1 MHETRL
7 SSALATVQ
15 IPRTSGRNGPRRAFP
30 EAAKRPS
37 RELERDRDVVRR
49 AVPRGSSRAASQ
61 AKWLEVVKAHRVATS
76 RRADAAATLVA
87 IATALAHWAEWESM
101 TSRPTWEVLMES
113 SGKSRSTVARVLR
126 ALREA
131 GLVGIVATGRSAGYT
146 PMALDE
152 GRAEAALYVLAVPSP
167 VRSAAQPASAETSS
181 RSPIDDTPTA
191 LLSGEPKNP
200 LRGRARSENPQ
211 TEPLRGAQPQP
222 GGSHLTSVS
231 LGRYHVVWSRHAT
244 TSRKDERRA
253 AALALKRQLPVL
265 RRLTDANLA
274 HHLREFMLAGWTNA
288 DIQHAIDH
296 RPDGTPW
303 PHSGAEGVKNPGAW
317 LDFRLSAWR
326 DSRGT
331 VGRSRTQRIEAA
343 RAEERAAHR
352 AADERRRQERQ
363 NRVPSTARS
372 PQTEQLLAQ
381 ARAAALASARKI
393 RGPR

>member
-7 SSALATVQ
+7 SSALATVE
-15 IPRTSGRNGPRRAFP
+15 IRRTSGRNGPRRAFP
-30 EAAKRPS
+30 KARKRPT
-37 RELERDRDVVRR
+37 RELERDRDVVRG

-87 IATALAHWAEWESM
+87 IATALARWAEWESM

-113 SGKSRSTVARVLR
+113 SGRSRATVARALK

-152 GRAEAALYVLAVPSP
+152 GRAEAALYVLAVPSTL
-167 VRSAAQPASAETSS
+167 RSAAQPAPAGPSS
-181 RSPIDDTPTA
+181 TIPIDETPTA

-200 LRGRARSENPQ
+200 LRTGARGENPQ
-211 TEPLRGAQPQP
+211 TEPLRGTHSQPA
-222 GGSHLTSVS
+222 GSDLSSVS
-231 LGRYHVVWSRHAT
+231 PGRYRLVWSRHAT

-265 RRLTDANLA
+265 RRLSDANLT

-288 DIQHAIDH
+288 DLQHAIDH
-296 RPDGTPW
+296 RPDGSPW
-303 PHSGAEGVKNPGAW
+303 PHSGADGVQNPGAW
-317 LDFRLSAWR
+317 LDFRLGAWR

-331 VGRSRTQRIEAA
+331 VGKSRTQRIAA
-343 RAEERAAHR
+343 DRARVQALHQ
-352 AADERRRQERQ
+352 AADEERRRAREA
-363 NRVPSTARS
+363 RVLSTARS
-372 PQTEQLLAQ
+372 AQTEQILAE
-381 ARAAALASARKI
+381 ARAAALAAARKI